1 MNRKGEEEFSLASKS
16 ISWLFLGL
24 IIAMLM
30 MGFVYT
36 LSDYKNKLNEF
47 PPKLRAELIA
57 LRFTSLPECLA
68 FQEESTGIVSPGVID
83 MGKFTSEN
91 LAHCYKTEAQKGYKT
106 FNFRLKL
113 ASAGDEIFTNNY
125 FHQESED
132 LTIIK
137 EVLIKKDSA
146 LAKDQLII
154 YVQERI

>member
-1 MNRKGEEEFSLASKS
+1 MNRKGEEEFSIASKS
-16 ISWLFLGL
+16 VSWLFLGL
-24 IIAMLM
+24 IIAMVVL
-30 MGFVYT
+30 GFVYT
-36 LSDYKNKLNEF
+36 LSDYKNKLNEV

-68 FQEESTGIVSPGVID
+68 FQDEQTGLVSPGIID
-83 MGKFTSEN
+83 LKRFTSEN
-91 LAHCYKTEAQKGYKT
+91 LAHCYKTETAKGYKT

-113 ASAGDEIFTNNY
+113 VNAGNETFTNNY

-137 EVLIKKDSA
+137 EVLVRADNTLI
-146 LAKDQLII
+146 KDQLII